1 MKMSNLSSRNP
12 QAASKRLKQPRTTK
26 IIPTED
32 EEAYVF
38 HNYLEMKNIPH
49 THIANEGG
57 YGNKQAMVRGMKA
70 KRMGQSKGVW
80 DYEIF
85 IPIKGITGTV
95 DTYQEVRVELK
106 RQKGGVVSS
115 EQKSWGRIYEK
126 AGIPCRICKG
136 ANEAIKFI
144 EEIKEEIC
152 SR

>member
-1 MKMSNLSSRNP
+1 MRTSKLSTRNR
-12 QAASKRLKQPRTTK
+12 QAVSKRLKPLNTK
-26 IIPTED
+26 NKLYPTED

-38 HNYLEMKNIPH
+38 HNFLEMKNIPH

-57 YGNKQAMVRGMKA
+57 YGNKQAMVRGVKA

-95 DTYQEVRVELK
+95 DSYQEIRIELK
-106 RQKGGVVSS
+106 RQKGGQVSS
-115 EQKSWGRIYEK
+115 EQREWGKIYEK

-136 ANEAIKFI
+136 AGEAIAFVK
-144 EEIKEEIC
+144 EIKKGI
-152 SR
+152 R